1 MKFTRENFELFVIDY
16 LEGKLTDHDNEMF
29 LQFLRENPDIKY
41 AVEEIKKIQLEPID
55 IKFNDKNN
63 LKKNSGSL
71 KFDSEFEDLCIA
83 LFEGDLEPPEKE
95 KFESWLSEN
104 PDKLIEFEL
113 FRKSRVKPDI
123 NIVFNP
129 KLKLKRLTLV
139 QRRIRLISAISA
151 AAVIIL
157 VIIFTVN
164 KNYLS
169 NDLVAE
175 KPATNLKVQPDTEV
189 SGAANIANGNDYQ
202 YLDNQSNV
210 RELSNDSREVEQG
223 NKQVDF
229 GIKNNNVKTGKYFS
243 KPDDLSES
251 VKEQIEI
258 QPVSS
263 LFATVEN
270 KNFPGLN
277 NLRKSES
284 GSDMKYDS
292 YQTLAQYAGNKI
304 LKSLMAG
311 NDSIVQAKITFWDIA
326 SSGFKELNQITDG
339 GYALDTET
347 DRSGKIKRLS
357 FETPLIGFSIPI
369 KNRQPQ

>member
-41 AVEEIKKIQLEPID
+41 EVEEIKKIQLEPIV